1 MQNIAY
7 IRVSSLGQNTERQ
20 LSDCGVVF
28 DKTFTDKLSGATT
41 ERPELLLMLDYAREG
56 DCIHVHSIDRLAR
69 SLVDLQGL
77 INQLNTK
84 GVTVRFHKEGL
95 IFGGETNP
103 MNDLLFNML
112 GAVAQ
117 FERATIL
124 ERQSEGIAKAKVAGK
139 YKGRKANADNHTHI
153 KKLLGNGMSIRKVA
167 LEVGCNPS
175 TVQRVRKNINTNTT

>member
-7 IRVSSLGQNTERQ
+7 IRVSAIDQNTVRQ
-20 LSDCGVVF
+20 LSDCGVAL

-41 ERPELLLMLDYAREG
+41 ERPELLAMLDYAREG

-77 INQLNTK
+77 INQLNSK
-84 GVTVRFHKEGL
+84 GVTVRFHKESLVFSGDA
-95 IFGGETNP
+95 NP
-103 MNDLLFNML
+103 MNDLLLNML

-124 ERQSEGIAKAKVAGK
+124 ERQREGIVKAQAAGK
-139 YKGRKANADNHTHI
+139 YTGRKANTANHAQI
-153 KKLLGNGMSIRKVA
+153 KKLLDSGMSVRKVA

-175 TVQRVRKNINTNTT
+175 TVQRVKKQLDADTQ

>member
-7 IRVSSLGQNTERQ
+7 VRVSSLDQNTERQ
-20 LSDCGVVF
+20 LSDCGVAL

-41 ERPELLLMLDYAREG
+41 ERPELLAMLDYAREG

-77 INQLNTK
+77 ISQLNTK
-84 GVTVRFHKEGL
+84 GVAVHFHKESLVFSGDA
-95 IFGGETNP
+95 NP
-103 MNDLLFNML
+103 MNDLLLNML

-124 ERQSEGIAKAKVAGK
+124 ERQREGIVKAKAAGK
-139 YKGRKANADNHTHI
+139 YKGRKANTANHDQI
-153 KKLLGNGMSIRKVA
+153 KKLLDSGMSVRKVA
-167 LEVGCNPS
+167 LEIGCNPS
-175 TVQRVRKNINTNTT
+175 TVQRVKAKARS

>member
-7 IRVSSLGQNTERQ
+7 IRVSSIDQNTVRQ
-20 LSDCGVVF
+20 LSDCGVTM
-28 DKTFTDKLSGATT
+28 DKTFTDMLSGATT
-41 ERPELLLMLDYAREG
+41 ERPELLAMLDYARAG

-84 GVTVRFHKEGL
+84 GVTVRFHKESLEFSGDA
-95 IFGGETNP
+95 NP
-103 MNDLLFNML
+103 MNDLLLNML

-124 ERQSEGIAKAKVAGK
+124 ERQREGIVKAKAAGK
-139 YKGRKANADNHTHI
+139 YTGRKANTANHAQI
-153 KKLLGNGMSIRKVA
+153 AKLLDSGMSVRKVA

-175 TVQRVRKNINTNTT
+175 TVQRVKKTLDTDV